1 MELQNGYITIYLL
14 SSPDGQREKEGGG
27 REKGKERKV
36 ILEHYPLDCSNL
48 LAYYHL

>member
-27 REKGKERKV
+27 REKGKERKGKSFLNI
-36 ILEHYPLDCSNL
+36 IL
-48 LAYYHL
+48 